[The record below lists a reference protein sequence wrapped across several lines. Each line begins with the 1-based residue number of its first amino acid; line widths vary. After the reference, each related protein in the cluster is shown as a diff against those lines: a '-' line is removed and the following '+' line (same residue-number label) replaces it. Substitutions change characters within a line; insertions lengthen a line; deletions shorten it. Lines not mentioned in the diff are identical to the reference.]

1 MFIYIHGYSFK
12 IDGIAR
18 ASFFYTYK
26 FKIFFFNLLNKTF
39 SYIIKLG

>member
-1 MFIYIHGYSFK
+1 MFTYMVTVLRLMVLHVLP
-12 IDGIAR
+12 
-18 ASFFYTYK
+18 FYTYK

>member
-18 ASFFYTYK
+18 ASFFIHISLK
-26 FKIFFFNLLNKTF
+26 SFSLIF
-39 SYIIKLG
+39 